1 VAAILKGKKPEQM
14 PTRFMTKASDVDLL
28 INLDVAKKLGL
39 TVPADLVKTA
49 NKVVQNGKVVM
60 KK

>member
-1 VAAILKGKKPEQM
+1 
-14 PTRFMTKASDVDLL
+14 VDLL

-39 TVPADLVKTA
+39 TFPRDIIKSA
-49 NKVVQNGKVVM
+49 NKIVQNGKLV